1 MCEWAIPGTRMAR
14 RGAAADRARVRPS
27 TPRRSLHR
35 PAPPRARLTRH
46 RHGHRGQHKHDDV
59 PHRPRKEC
67 ELPDGLGISCSYP
80 SSECIHSA
88 RLALLLL
95 LAATRAAASQVWSVQ
110 RGSPLADSVRGAAA
124 AADGALYARRLDAG
138 QHQCRGLHGGRGR
151 AVNAARC
158 KRHRKLASPIRD
170 GG

>member
-67 ELPDGLGISCSYP
+67 ELPRWARNILFLSLLGVHP
-80 SSECIHSA
+80 LGTPRA
-88 RLALLLL
+88 AAA
-95 LAATRAAASQVWSVQ
+95 AATRAAASQVWSVQ

-138 QHQCRGLHGGRGR
+138 QRQCRGLHGGRGR